1 MCTFEE
7 QQAET
12 LLYLNR
18 VGEVMPEDWVCIDAR
33 IDEGETEDEDFE
45 TMLNATL
52 NVALSVAPADN
63 RAKDSKQ
70 DNKFVK
76 VRYAYVQGSKKHGK
90 SSNGKKMRP
99 FCRAMESASRL
110 YRKEDIIK
118 MQSDGVNSVLGHNKQ
133 AYSIWLHKGGV
144 NCHHKFERRIYIK
157 KTKNDGTAWGG
168 GAMNGVKKSTIAQ
181 AKKKHF
187 NPKSGRYRNDRRV
200 AEAQIDRADKGHH
213 PSYKPKGKKR
223 K

>member
-12 LLYLNR
+12 LLYLNK

-99 FCRAMESASRL
+99 FCRAM
-110 YRKEDIIK
+110 
-118 MQSDGVNSVLGHNKQ
+118 
-133 AYSIWLHKGGV
+133 
-144 NCHHKFERRIYIK
+144 
-157 KTKNDGTAWGG
+157 
-168 GAMNGVKKSTIAQ
+168 
-181 AKKKHF
+181 
-187 NPKSGRYRNDRRV
+187 
-200 AEAQIDRADKGHH
+200 
-213 PSYKPKGKKR
+213 
-223 K
+223 